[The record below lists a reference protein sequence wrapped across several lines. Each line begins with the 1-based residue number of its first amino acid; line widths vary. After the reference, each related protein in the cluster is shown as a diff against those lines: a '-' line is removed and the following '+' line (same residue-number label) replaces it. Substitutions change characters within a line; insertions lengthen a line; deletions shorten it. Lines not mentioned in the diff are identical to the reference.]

1 MTDESVESF
10 RQLLHDILPY
20 LTLFTRRRQLRV
32 RDNPFMIDERNRVLM
47 VLIWLRVYQEAAMLS
62 GLFIASPTT
71 VERDIKFLL
80 PVLWNYVKQFAR
92 WPTDE
97 QKL

>member
-1 MTDESVESF
+1 
-10 RQLLHDILPY
+10 
-20 LTLFTRRRQLRV
+20 
-32 RDNPFMIDERNRVLM
+32 M
-47 VLIWLRVYQEAAMLS
+47 VLIWLRVYPEAAMLS

-80 PVLWNYVKQFAR
+80 PVLWNYVKQLAR
-92 WPTDE
+92 WPKDE